1 MSVIVKHMAMPSCC
15 YECKFREEYSNGSL
29 CIAHL
34 NKILSEKERKER
46 LDTCP
51 LIDSLKII
59 EMIDELLNYGDKLQA
74 SPIVWHTLFVIK
86 EMLSEERK

>member
-15 YECKFREEYSNGSL
+15 YECKFRDAYDNSSL

-51 LIDSLKII
+51 LVDSLKII
-59 EMIDELLNYGDKLQA
+59 EMIDELINNDKLQA
-74 SPIVWHTLFVIK
+74 SPIIWHTLFVIK
-86 EMLSEERK
+86 GILSEERK

>member
-34 NKILSEKERKER
+34 NKILSEQEHKER

-51 LIDSLKII
+51 LIDSLRII
-59 EMIDELLNYGDKLQA
+59 EMIDELINNDKLQA

-86 EMLSEERK
+86 GMLSEERK